1 MSVTVD
7 QLEEWM
13 KDPKAERY
21 LEFKESK
28 AGFSFEKLVKYCAAL
43 ANEKGGKLIFGVTD
57 KCPRRV
63 VGSRAFRNLSEIEL
77 RLREELG
84 FRVKVSEIPHA
95 DGRVLVFSCPPR
107 ARGMPIQYKGAY
119 WMRLGES
126 LVPMTPDQLKA
137 IFAEDVPD
145 YSAEICEDASLSDLD
160 PRATQLFRQKWIQKS
175 GNKAL
180 SKMSKEQILADAEL
194 VVDDKVTYA
203 ALILFGTHK
212 ALGKHLDQA
221 EVILEYR
228 VSEASIPHDSRRE
241 FREGFFLFMD
251 ALWDEVNNRNDVQH
265 FREGLFMRD
274 IATFNEDVVREAI
287 LNAVSHR
294 DYRLGGSVFLRQF
307 PRRLQIESPGGFP
320 TGITAANILWQQS
333 PRNRRIAEAFA
344 RCGLVERS
352 GQGLDKMFTESIRE
366 GKPRPDFSGT
376 DDYRVVVTLHGDI
389 QDPRFLQFLERVGS
403 ETLSL
408 FDTRHF
414 LVLDLIH
421 REEKVLDSLKDW
433 LPKLA
438 ELGVIEVVGRGRGTR
453 YILSRR
459 FYKYI
464 GEKGVYTRKK
474 GLDRA
479 TNKEILLKHIRDNR
493 REGSQLKELMQV
505 LPMLNR
511 GRIQTLLREMRAAKL
526 VYCVGVTKAA
536 RWYPMP
542 GAVGIAFGKNSSDA

>member
-1 MSVTVD
+1 MTVALD
-7 QLEEWM
+7 QLEKWM
-13 KDPKAERY
+13 QEEEVEH
-21 LEFKESK
+21 LEFKEAK
-28 AGFSFEKLVKYCAAL
+28 RGFSFHQLVKYCAAL
-43 ANEKGGKLIFGVTD
+43 ANERGGKLILGVTD
-57 KCPRRV
+57 KRPRRV
-63 VGSRAFRNLSEIEL
+63 VGSQVFRNISEIKL

-84 FRVKVSEIPHA
+84 FRVEVGEISHV
-95 DGRVLVFSCPPR
+95 DGRVLVFSCPSRPT
-107 ARGMPIQYKGAY
+107 GMPIQYKGAY

-126 LVPMTPDQLKA
+126 LVPMTPDKLKA
-137 IFAEDVPD
+137 IFAEDVTD
-145 YSAEICEDASLSDLD
+145 YSAEICEGASFSDLD
-160 PRATQLFRQKWIQKS
+160 PTGIELFRRKWIQKS

-180 SKMSKEQILADAEL
+180 SKMSEKQILADAEL
-194 VVDDKVTYA
+194 VVGGKVTYA
-203 ALILFGTHK
+203 ALILLGTHK
-212 ALGKHLDQA
+212 ALGKFLSQA

-228 VSEASIPHDSRRE
+228 VNEASIPHDSRRE

-320 TGITAANILWQQS
+320 TGITAENILWQQS

-376 DDYRVVVTLHGDI
+376 DDYRVVVTLRGEI
-389 QDPRFLQFLERVGS
+389 QDARFLQFLERVGS
-403 ETLSL
+403 ERLSL
-408 FDTRHF
+408 FDTRDF

-421 REEKVLDSLKDW
+421 NEEKVPDHLKDRVH
-433 LPKLA
+433 KLA
-438 ELGVIEVVGRGRGTR
+438 EQKVVDVIGRGRGTR

-464 GEKGVYTRKK
+464 GKKGVYTRKK
-474 GLDRA
+474 GLDRD
-479 TNKEILLKHIRDNR
+479 TNKQLLLKHIRDNR
-493 REGSQLKELMQV
+493 KEGSRLKELMQV
-505 LPMLNR
+505 LPMLSR
-511 GRIQTLLREMRAAKL
+511 DQVRTLLRELEADGHIRHIGRTRASL
-526 VYCVGVTKAA
+526 
-536 RWYPMP
+536 WFP
-542 GAVGIAFGKNSSDA
+542 GPAETH